1 MPVFKGF
8 IKDVKYHANLTSML
22 ESYGFEQFDINE
34 TKSVGLVQ
42 TSRGTLAF
50 SKWVSP
56 KPTRSYPFE
65 RIYNTYNNQKIIT
78 IIPIIK
84 DEGIDGDSDFISY
97 KTFSWMSLLN
107 VYVIL
112 AYYSS
117 ASKRPGAKQK
127 ITNQKFDVDFIRD
140 QIDAI
145 TQYKQSALHW
155 NRTLLKDQ
163 FTNILKL
170 AIRSYQEIS
179 VKTRVGVHDYSKRLS
194 DYLKDLEAYQKNSL
208 DASRRAAHRE
218 TSVNHALEVVD
229 ASQKYVLEIENYL
242 GGIYSLSPDAIV
254 LEAGTWIILESKNT
268 SKGKLPQLSDIKDGL
283 FKLILFSNLDRLDC
297 DGVAVEFKT
306 RLQLT
311 GNDIQGQLKMPC
323 SENNVEQFLRN
334 NTFSKT
340 QQITTKLLNQEA
352 QSNPKLEILIESNG
366 VK

>member
-8 IKDVKYHANLTSML
+8 IKDVKYHANLTPML
-22 ESYGFEQFDINE
+22 ESYGFAQFDINE
-34 TKSVGLVQ
+34 AKSVGLVQ

-117 ASKRPGAKQK
+117 ASKRPGVKKK
-127 ITNQKFDVDFIRD
+127 ITNQKFDTNFIRD

-155 NRTLLKDQ
+155 NRTLLKDH
-163 FTNILKL
+163 FTNILGL
-170 AIRSYQEIS
+170 AINSYQEIS
-179 VKTRVGVHDYSKRLS
+179 AKTGVSVHDYSRRLN
-194 DYLKDLEAYQKNSL
+194 DYLQDLEAYQKNSL

-242 GGIYSLSPDAIV
+242 GGIYSLSPDAIA
-254 LEAGTWIILESKNT
+254 LEDTTWIILESKNT
-268 SKGKLPQLSDIKDGL
+268 TKGKLPQLSDIKDGL

-311 GNDIQGQLKMPC
+311 GNGVQGQLTMPC
-323 SENNVEQFLRN
+323 SEGTIEQFVHN
-334 NTFSKT
+334 NAFSKT
-340 QQITTKLLNQEA
+340 QQTTLNLLNKEA
-352 QSNPKLEILIESNG
+352 QSNPKLEILVESNG
-366 VK
+366 

>member
-8 IKDVKYHANLTSML
+8 IKDVKYNAHLTPLL
-22 ESYGFEQFDINE
+22 ELYGFEQFDINE

-65 RIYNTYNNQKIIT
+65 RIYNSYNNQKIIT

-117 ASKRPGAKQK
+117 ASKRPGLKQK
-127 ITNQKFDVDFIRD
+127 ITNQKFDVDFIRE
-140 QIDAI
+140 QIDAV

-163 FTNILKL
+163 FTNILKR
-170 AIRSYQEIS
+170 AIHSYQAIS
-179 VKTRVGVHDYSKRLS
+179 VKTGVGVHDYSKRLS
-194 DYLKDLEAYQKNSL
+194 DYLKDLETYQKTLWMPQEVPHTAKPALIMRSSWWMPVKNMC
-208 DASRRAAHRE
+208 SRLKI
-218 TSVNHALEVVD
+218 TSAVSILYHQMPLCSRLGFGLSS
-229 ASQKYVLEIENYL
+229 SQKTPAKGNC
-242 GGIYSLSPDAIV
+242 LSFR
-254 LEAGTWIILESKNT
+254 T
-268 SKGKLPQLSDIKDGL
+268 SKMVC
-283 FKLILFSNLDRLDC
+283 SN
-297 DGVAVEFKT
+297 
-306 RLQLT
+306 
-311 GNDIQGQLKMPC
+311 
-323 SENNVEQFLRN
+323 
-334 NTFSKT
+334 
-340 QQITTKLLNQEA
+340 
-352 QSNPKLEILIESNG
+352 
-366 VK
+366 